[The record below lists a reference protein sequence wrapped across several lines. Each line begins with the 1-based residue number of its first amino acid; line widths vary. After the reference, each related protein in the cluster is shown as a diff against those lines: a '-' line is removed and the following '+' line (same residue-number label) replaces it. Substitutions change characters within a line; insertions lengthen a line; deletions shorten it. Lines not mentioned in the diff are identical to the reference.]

1 MSDWARVARERFKWL
16 ERVAELRGV
25 SVRTSSCE
33 GGIKWGD
40 EDGRRVIQID
50 VGADTA
56 KWGRWLLDVAGADIG
71 ADIAA
76 CKWMAACWIL
86 LRELGIAEGASAAEA
101 DAFARRIL
109 AELTIDNLMTEQEAA
124 ALCERIARETISE
137 GTEKLL
143 H

>member
-25 SVRTSSCE
+25 SVRNGPYEESTERIGE
-33 GGIKWGD
+33 GDHK
-40 EDGRRVIQID
+40 VIQID
-50 VGADTA
+50 MGADTA

-86 LRELGIAEGASAAEA
+86 LR
-101 DAFARRIL
+101 
-109 AELTIDNLMTEQEAA
+109 
-124 ALCERIARETISE
+124 
-137 GTEKLL
+137 
-143 H
+143 